1 MLREARTMA
10 YTMISLLML
19 SVSAPHLRA
28 AELATPAD
36 LPATPI
42 ARQAIDGDTQVQR
55 ARAALEAA
63 RIEAR
68 LVAQDPYEFNTRITG
83 QRRSVRSSADFNEW
97 SASLERPVRLPGKA
111 ALDAQLG
118 ELALREAQARYGDAL
133 HSASRDL
140 LGLWIDWLA
149 ASHAQS
155 IVATQLGLAQDSVIA
170 TEKRVRVGDAA
181 RLDAMLANG
190 EMTELARA
198 KNEYATQASAAAA
211 RLRSRFPAL
220 KLDVV
225 PPAQPS
231 PLSEDAAVWL
241 QRVLAHS
248 HELRI
253 PEAQLARARLAVDRA
268 RAERTPDPVL
278 GAHFGSEAGGDEKI
292 VGASIAFALPGERRS
307 TQLSHAVANAEVA
320 RSELDMRRREIEA
333 EVNAQVSLAQG
344 NYQTWRAAEQA
355 AQAASESARLMQR
368 AQALGEADLQTVLQ
382 ARRLAL
388 AAAVTASQARFA
400 ALRAQYALLVD
411 AHSIWDMEASDH
423 D

>member
-1 MLREARTMA
+1 MLRD
-10 YTMISLLML
+10 MIRSLLGIL
-19 SVSAPHLRA
+19 LCAAASPIASA
-28 AELATPAD
+28 AESLTPVD
-36 LPATPI
+36 LPATLN
-42 ARQAIDGDTQVQR
+42 ARQVIDADTRVQR

-63 RIEAR
+63 RVEAR
-68 LVAQDPYEFNTRITG
+68 LIAQDPYEFNTRVTG
-83 QRRSVRSSADFNEW
+83 QRRSVRNSADFNEW
-97 SASLERPVRLPGKA
+97 SASLERPLRLPGKA
-111 ALDAQLG
+111 ALDAKLG
-118 ELALREAQARYGDAL
+118 ELALREAEARYGDAL
-133 HSASRDL
+133 HETSRDL
-140 LGLWIDWLA
+140 LNLWLDWLSA
-149 ASHAQS
+149 GHAER
-155 IVATQLGLAQDSVIA
+155 IVTSQLAIAKDNVIA
-170 TEKRVRVGDAA
+170 TDKRVRVGDAA

-190 EMTELARA
+190 ETTELARV
-198 KNEYATQASAAAA
+198 KNEYATQAGAAAA

-220 KLDVV
+220 KLE
-225 PPAQPS
+225 PLTPAEPL

-268 RAERTPDPVL
+268 RAERMPDPVL

-307 TQLSHAVANAEVA
+307 TQLSHAVASAEVA

-333 EVNAQVSLAQG
+333 EVGAQVSIAQG

-355 AQAASESARLMQR
+355 AQAASENARLTQR

-388 AAAVTASQARFA
+388 AAALTASQARFA
-400 ALRAQYALLVD
+400 ALRAHYALLVD
-411 AHSIWDMEASDH
+411 AHAIWDMEASDH